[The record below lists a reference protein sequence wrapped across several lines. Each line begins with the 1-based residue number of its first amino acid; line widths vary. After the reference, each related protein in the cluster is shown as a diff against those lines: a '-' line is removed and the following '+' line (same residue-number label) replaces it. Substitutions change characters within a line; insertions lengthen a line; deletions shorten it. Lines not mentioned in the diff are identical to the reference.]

1 MTFREILSAMLRRW
15 YIPIFV
21 LACAALATAM
31 LAGDGGTYTSKTVV
45 TFVRPASTGLS
56 PSNGNT
62 DPSVIAFAGAVVQ
75 EINNGRPPARY
86 STSDAPFY
94 GAGVREGVL
103 VELANSGSQWVS
115 TFSRSDVELRI
126 VGRSAEWVESQQQN
140 LVDRV
145 LAIAEAKQA
154 VLAIPTEDRIRAIVD
169 PLTMRIEYVSP
180 SRRGQ
185 AAAVAAMLTVALIVS
200 AWASVT
206 LDRKL
211 VRRRAAPSTRVE
223 FSSRRILEGTPS

>member
-1 MTFREILSAMLRRW
+1 MTFREILYAMLRRW
-15 YIPIFV
+15 YIPIV
-21 LACAALATAM
+21 ALACAALATAA
-31 LAGDGGTYTSKTVV
+31 LASDGGTYSTKTVV
-45 TFVRPASTGLS
+45 TFVRPATTGLS

-86 STSDAPFY
+86 STSDAPYY

-126 VGRSAEWVESQQQN
+126 VGRSAEWVQSQQQD
-140 LVDRV
+140 LVERV
-145 LAIAEAKQA
+145 LAIADTKQA
-154 VLAIPTEDRIRAIVD
+154 VLAIPSEDRISAIVD

-185 AAAVAAMLTVALIVS
+185 AAAAAAMLTVALIVS
-200 AWASVT
+200 AWGSVM
-206 LDRKL
+206 LDRRL
-211 VRRRAAPSTRVE
+211 SRHRPAPRTRVK
-223 FSSRRILEGTPS
+223 FSSGRILEGTPS

>member
-21 LACAALATAM
+21 LACAALATAV
-31 LAGDGGTYTSKTVV
+31 LASDGGTYTTKTVV

-86 STSDAPFY
+86 STSDAPYY

-126 VGRSAEWVESQQQN
+126 VGRSAEWVESQQQD

-145 LAIAEAKQA
+145 LATAEAEQA

-185 AAAVAAMLTVALIVS
+185 AAAVAAMLSVALIIS

-206 LDRKL
+206 LDRSL
-211 VRRRAAPSTRVE
+211 ARRRATPGSRVE
-223 FSSRRILEGTPS
+223 FSSRRILEGTPL